1 MKPKIIAI
9 IVSLVVF
16 AAVVAA
22 FLTIGSP
29 AKQRKLSFDSDRVND
44 LQTIQ
49 SQIVNYW
56 QQKNTLPANLGQL
69 TDSISGFTAP
79 KDPESNAEY
88 EYFVKS
94 NLNFQLCANFNL
106 PSQTNSK
113 AIPQIYPM
121 YDNWDHTAGSVCF
134 NRTIDPELYKPVP
147 PR

>member
-1 MKPKIIAI
+1 MKPKILAI

-16 AAVVAA
+16 ASVFAA

-29 AKQRKLSFDSDRVND
+29 TKQRKLNFDSDRVND

-56 QQKNTLPANLGQL
+56 QQKNTLPANLGEL

-79 KDPESNAEY
+79 KDPENNTDY

-94 NLNFQLCANFNL
+94 NLSFQLCANFNL
-106 PSQTNSK
+106 PSLSNQK
-113 AIPQIYPM
+113 AIPQIYPSS
-121 YDNWDHTAGSVCF
+121 DNWDHTAGRACF
-134 NRTIDPELYKPVP
+134 DRTIDPELYKSVS